1 MGIKVG
7 RSDYRITFFGAPI
20 NVFFKNPKN
29 SQIQLFNS
37 PEVKAR
43 KHELCPRIPD
53 SNLFRR
59 RIHSNQNMQRLS
71 QSSRPLSM

>member
-7 RSDYRITFFGAPI
+7 RSDYRIA
-20 NVFFKNPKN
+20 FKAHLLMCSLKIQKN

-59 RIHSNQNMQRLS
+59 SIRSNQKMQRLS